1 MRAWRTDIL
10 ILLVVLLVF
19 IGGNIW
25 IARRGVRA
33 ARGLDIVPNPSAFN
47 GGPSGLRGLY
57 FLWRELG
64 FDTRVWRRGWDD
76 LPSEAGVIVVAA
88 PFAYGAEPGAKE
100 SSYLLEWAEAGHSV
114 LLLGRDSEASAAFGL
129 RPVPGSSVRGTLRPL
144 APTDLMTGVDA
155 LSLGG
160 DRWTDLSP
168 SFVSHVGD
176 DGGPALLSCSLG
188 DSHLI
193 ALADVSA
200 LSNEH
205 LREADNAILAANL
218 AAIGSAQGPIYFDEF
233 HHGFRERRT
242 LAALLFR
249 PPLLWV
255 TLQVLLAL
263 ALLLHAASRRFG
275 TPVPLVPAVRH
286 RASVEY
292 VTAMASLYRRG
303 KAVDLMLERLSK
315 GFRRE
320 VTRSLGLPANAPAAR
335 VAGAAAARSG
345 VDPERVVHLLRLCE
359 EQVAP
364 EARPKEGLL
373 LWAGVESETL
383 RRRILGDQAPVPDQP
398 PESRGG
404 P

>member
-1 MRAWRTDIL
+1 MRAWRTDAL
-10 ILLVVLLVF
+10 ILLVVLAVF

-25 IARRGVRA
+25 IARRGMHA
-33 ARGLDIVPNPSAFN
+33 ASGIDILPNPSAFN

-64 FDTRVWRRGWDD
+64 FDTRVWRRGWED
-76 LPSEAGVIVVAA
+76 LPSEAGVLVVAA
-88 PFAYGAEPGAKE
+88 PFALGADPEEEE
-100 SSYLLEWAEAGHSV
+100 SSYLLKWAEAGHSV
-114 LLLGRDSEASAAFGL
+114 LLIGRDTDVSKAFGL
-129 RPVPGSSVRGTLRPL
+129 RPVPGSSKPGTLRPL
-144 APTDLMTGVDA
+144 APTDLLTGVDT
-155 LSLGG
+155 LRLGG
-160 DRWTDLSP
+160 DRWADLNP
-168 SFVSHVGD
+168 SIVSHVGD
-176 DGGPALLSCSLG
+176 DDGPALVSCSVG
-188 DSHLI
+188 DSRLI
-193 ALADVSA
+193 ALADASA
-200 LSNEH
+200 LSNEY

-218 AAIGSAQGPIYFDEF
+218 AAIGSVQGPIYFDEF

-320 VTRSLGLPANAPAAR
+320 VSRSLGLPANAPAQR
-335 VAGAAAARSG
+335 VAEAAAARSG
-345 VDPERVVHLLRLCE
+345 VEAARIVRVLGLCE

-364 EARPKEGLL
+364 EARPKESLL
-373 LWAGVESETL
+373 LWAGVEIETL
-383 RRRILGDQAPVPDQP
+383 RRKILG
-398 PESRGG
+398 G
-404 P
+404 